1 MKIQQ
6 RDNRNSVAGKSETNA
21 HDYLIEAQ
29 DNYEQNSSSAVANQ
43 SLILGYSSATPHNHA
58 QHYLPEAHNNY
69 EQNLS
74 SAVANQLLTLGYS
87 SVTPDNYQ
95 QNSSSAVINQ
105 SFILGYSSAWLK
117 ARHKMFVLYLGM
129 VSLIK
134 YIRYI
139 NIQMECEE
147 PFYEEVLCLLYMM
160 LFLFRNTLI
169 GCFA

>member
-58 QHYLPEAHNNY
+58 RHYLSEAHNNY
-69 EQNLS
+69 KQNLS
-74 SAVANQLLTLGYS
+74 SAAANQLLTLGYS

-105 SFILGYSSAWLK
+105 SFILGYSSATPDNAANKPL
-117 ARHKMFVLYLGM
+117 VLTSFILGTC
-129 VSLIK
+129 
-134 YIRYI
+134 
-139 NIQMECEE
+139 Q
-147 PFYEEVLCLLYMM
+147 VLMPYYCGILTYSMLLRGVVNE
-160 LFLFRNTLI
+160 LL
-169 GCFA
+169 